1 MARMAKTVLGRPIYF
16 TASYFVDGLLVD
28 TGPLVLEKEFLA
40 YLKNKLVE
48 VVVNTHHHEDHIG
61 NNAVLQEKL
70 HVPVFAFSLALPALA
85 NPHLLKMAFYR
96 RFSWGVPRPSSANP
110 VGRRLRVGGHD
121 YEIFYTP
128 GHSDK
133 DITIFE
139 PNEGWAFTG
148 DLFVRGRDRVL
159 RRGSDVKKIMDSLGF
174 LQSLEIRTIFPGSGH
189 PVLNPKEE
197 LEKKLTS
204 LRKLKEEILKLH
216 KAGAPIS
223 EIKARLF
230 RPTPL
235 LARISAGDYSA
246 ENLIWSVLK
255 NFG

>member
-1 MARMAKTVLGRPIYF
+1 MAKTVLGRPIYF

-28 TGPLVLEKEFLA
+28 AGPPVLEKEFLA
-40 YLKNKLVE
+40 YLQDKAVE
-48 VVVNTHHHEDHIG
+48 VLVNTHHHEDHIG
-61 NNAVLQEKL
+61 NNAVLQEKR
-70 HVPVFAFSLALPALA
+70 HVPIYAFSLALPALA
-85 NPHLLKMAFYR
+85 NPLLLRMALYR
-96 RFSWGVPRPSSANP
+96 RFSWGVPRASHANP
-110 VGRRLRVGGHD
+110 IGRKLHVGGRS

-148 DLFVRGRDRVL
+148 DLFVRGKDIVL
-159 RRGSDVKKIMDSLGF
+159 RRGSNVKKIMSSLEF
-174 LQSLEIRTIFPGSGH
+174 LKSLEIRILFPGSGH

-197 LEKKLTS
+197 LEKKLAS
-204 LRKLKEEILKLH
+204 LYDLKEAILTLH
-216 KAGAPIS
+216 KTGVSIS

-230 RPTPL
+230 PHTPL

-246 ENLIWSVLK
+246 ENLIQSFLQ
-255 NFG
+255 NFGNA